1 MEFVKQTIDKQKNR
15 YIEELIELL
24 KIPSV
29 SADPNYKDACF
40 ATADA
45 VAEKMKSAGLEKV
58 EIMATPGFPVVYGEK
73 IIDKNLPT
81 ILVYGHY
88 DVQPADPLNLW
99 HSPPFEPI
107 IKDGK
112 IYARGACDDK
122 GQMFMHVKAIE
133 LMIQNSALPCNVKMI
148 VEGEEEVG
156 SDNLGDFIAKYKEKL
171 ACDVVLVSDT
181 SIISNDV
188 PSVTVGLRGLCYME
202 VEVTGPN
209 RDLHSG
215 VYGGAVPN
223 PINALCEMIAK
234 MKDENDH
241 ITIDHFYDDVVE
253 LSFEERTAMNEAPF
267 SLEDYKRD
275 LKLADVRGEK
285 GYTSLER
292 TSIRPTIDVN
302 GIWGGYIGEGAK
314 TVLPSKA
321 FAKIS
326 MRLVPNQSSDKIA
339 QLFEEYFIK
348 IAPPSIHVSVKTHH
362 GGEPVVTPTDSVAYK
377 AAEKAMETTFGKK
390 PIPQRGGGSIPIV
403 ALFEA
408 ELNAKTVLMGFGL
421 DSDDIHSPNE
431 HYGIFNFLKGIETIP
446 YFYKYYAELF

>member
-45 VAEKMKSAGLEKV
+45 VAEKMKSAGLEKL

-253 LSFEERTAMNEAPF
+253 LSVEERTAMNEAPF

-348 IAPPSIHVSVKTHH
+348 IAPPSIHVSVKAHH